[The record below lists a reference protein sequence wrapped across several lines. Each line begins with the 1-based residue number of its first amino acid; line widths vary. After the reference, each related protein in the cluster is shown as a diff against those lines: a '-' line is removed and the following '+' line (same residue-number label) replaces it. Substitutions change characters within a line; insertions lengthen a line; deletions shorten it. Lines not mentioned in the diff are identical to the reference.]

1 MYKKIHRFE
10 KALYYSEK
18 YIELNNELSNE
29 SKLKEINK
37 NILSYETKRKR
48 NSNSSIGKKVKRI
61 RTAGFYI
68 KTNIDL
74 FYFNRLFCDYHHHN
88 GLFKR
93 CEPKK

>member
-10 KALYYSEK
+10 KALYYNEK

-37 NILSYETKRKR
+37 NILHYETKIKR

-61 RTAGFYI
+61 RTAGF
-68 KTNIDL
+68 
-74 FYFNRLFCDYHHHN
+74 
-88 GLFKR
+88 
-93 CEPKK
+93 